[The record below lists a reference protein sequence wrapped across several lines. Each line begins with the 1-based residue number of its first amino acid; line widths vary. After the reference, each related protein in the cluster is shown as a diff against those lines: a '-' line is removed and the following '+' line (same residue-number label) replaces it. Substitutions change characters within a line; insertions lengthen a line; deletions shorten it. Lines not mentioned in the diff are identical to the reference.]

1 MHMQINRKKALVGAL
16 ALAAVTGAVSVN
28 AKEGGMYLGGGLGL
42 TDYQNAGK
50 SDFGPGGRVG
60 DDDSLAW
67 RLFGGYRVDN
77 LALEAGYND
86 FGDLTGRN
94 AVGGVKA
101 DAWGLDLTG
110 MAFVPVSNVFEVF
123 GRVGTYYWNS
133 DVERSGASA
142 ARLKDKTD
150 WNLTYG
156 VGGQL
161 KTTSDLSV
169 RGEWR
174 QFRDLYGRVNTNVWM
189 ASLVSQ
195 F

>member
-1 MHMQINRKKALVGAL
+1 MHMQTNRKKTLFGAL
-16 ALAAVTGAVSVN
+16 ALVVVTGAASVS
-28 AKEGGMYLGGGLGL
+28 AKESGTYLGGGLGL
-42 TDYQNAGK
+42 TDYQNAKK

-60 DDDSLAW
+60 DDDDLGW
-67 RLFGGYRVDN
+67 RLFGGYRADN
-77 LALEAGYND
+77 LAVETGYNN
-86 FGDLTGRN
+86 FGDLKGRN
-94 AVGGVKA
+94 AAGNVKA

-123 GRVGTYYWNS
+123 GRAGTYYWNS
-133 DVERSGASA
+133 DVERSGANA

-174 QFRDLYGRVNTNVWM
+174 QFRDLYGKVNTNVWM